1 MLSNNPDFKNLLL
14 LHSRDRR
21 KLAMDQELEN
31 LPHAIAHMESK
42 IQIEKDTIAA
52 ATAELKSLESQNNS
66 IEDEINSI
74 SEHVS
79 RQKNKQLQVKKN
91 EEYQA
96 LENEIAILVQQLS
109 GKEDEQIET
118 LLKIDGAK
126 ETTEI
131 AQNKIS
137 AKVDVLEL
145 EKIELLGKC
154 DLLKQDI
161 LKLDSEI
168 KESRKEVEEILLLGY
183 ERTKKVVARLHTLP
197 LWKIK
202 NALDVIFAYQTMYHL
217 LYSWNK
223 NLHIV
228 INAVELSI
236 SSVN

>member
-161 LKLDSEI
+161 LKLDSKI

-183 ERTKKVVARLHTLP
+183 ERTKKVVARPPYIAP
-197 LWKIK
+197 LEDQKCTGC
-202 NALDVIFAYQTMYHL
+202 NLRVSNDV
-217 LYSWNK
+217 S
-223 NLHIV
+223 
-228 INAVELSI
+228 
-236 SSVN
+236 SSVLVEQKLTHCDQCGRIVYFER